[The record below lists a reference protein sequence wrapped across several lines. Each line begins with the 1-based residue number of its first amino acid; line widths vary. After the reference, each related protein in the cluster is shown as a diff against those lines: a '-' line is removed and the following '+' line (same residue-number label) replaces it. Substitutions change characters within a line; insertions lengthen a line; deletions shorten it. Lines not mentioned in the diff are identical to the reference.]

1 MAAPIIHFAGASKSY
16 GAVTALHP
24 LDLEIMPGEFLA
36 VVGSSGGGKTTLLKM
51 INGLL
56 LPTSGTVT
64 VQGEDTTQTDLI
76 ALRRKIGY
84 VIQGAALFPHLTVA
98 ANIGY
103 VPSLS
108 GHTLSQAGIKRLMEL
123 VDLDPALASRHPAH
137 LSGGQQQRVGIAR
150 ALATEPQIILMD
162 EPFGAVDEITRAILQ
177 DSIQEIHQR
186 LQPTIVFITHSI
198 QEALRLSTRLMI
210 INQGRVEQIAAPEEI
225 KQHPASD
232 YVALLLR

>member
-24 LDLEIMPGEFLA
+24 LDLEIMSGEFLA

-108 GHTLSQAGIKRLMEL
+108 GHTLSQADIKRLMEL
-123 VDLDPALASRHPAH
+123 VHLDPALASRHPAH

-232 YVALLLR
+232 YVSLLLR